1 MTAAPGIDAPGI
13 DAEPVTTLRSLPRPP
28 IHSIL
33 GFAAFWAD
41 PELARS
47 EFAKRGE
54 RMVIDIPFLPRMLF
68 TSSPEDCKAVFTTP
82 DSGLRLGAALRK
94 LAPHEMLFGSEM
106 IDWWNGENHAKLRKL
121 VTPAFNGR
129 ALRGYEEAMTEA
141 TRRRVAEW
149 PVGEPVRFTRL
160 MKTLARDV
168 IMSVVFGVTEDDR
181 RDRLEAA
188 LIELDRTIASNGM
201 RVRYLAAVAAGGRW
215 PKYSR
220 MEQVSARID
229 AITLEE
235 IAHRRAHPSAEERKD
250 CLDIFLDLQKDDPEN
265 LLGDEMIAVFQRMLL
280 IAGYETTAVT
290 LAWVAERLVRHP
302 EVLDKLDE
310 SLARGEDDYLD
321 AVITE
326 AMRLRPALPVTMRQ
340 ASKDVVINGLKV
352 TKGAIVMIY
361 INAIHKRADFYPD
374 PERFDPE
381 RFVGTRPDP
390 HRWLPFGGG
399 AHRCLAGNF
408 AMFESRVLL
417 RTILEQRRFAPD
429 TSSGE
434 RQDQH
439 KNILLLPGRG
449 AAVTLLER
457 AEAR

>member
-1 MTAAPGIDAPGI
+1 MTATAVTAPVTDAP
-13 DAEPVTTLRSLPRPP
+13 PLTSMRSLPRPP
-28 IHSIL
+28 IHSLL

-41 PELARS
+41 PELARKK
-47 EFAKRGE
+47 FAKRGD
-54 RMVIDIPFLPRMLF
+54 RMVVDIPFLPRMLF

-121 VTPAFNGR
+121 VTPAFNGT
-129 ALRGYEEAMTEA
+129 ALRGYEEAMVEA

-168 IMSVVFGVTEDDR
+168 IMAVVFGVTEDDR

-188 LIELDRTIASNGM
+188 LIELDRTIASHGM
-201 RVRYLAAVAAGGRW
+201 RARYLAAVAAGGRW
-215 PKYSR
+215 PRYSR

-235 IAHRRAHPSAEERKD
+235 IAHRRANPSTEERKD
-250 CLDIFLDLQKDDPEN
+250 CLEIFLRLQQDDPD
-265 LLGDEMIAVFQRMLL
+265 LLGDQMIAVFQRMLL

-302 EVLDKLDE
+302 DVLERLDA

-326 AMRLRPALPVTMRQ
+326 AMRLRPALPVTMRH
-340 ASKDVVINGLKV
+340 ASKDVVVNGLQV
-352 TKGAIVMIY
+352 TKGTIVMIY
-361 INAIHKRADFYPD
+361 INAIHKRADFYPE

-381 RFVGTRPDP
+381 RFLGTRADP

-399 AHRCLAGNF
+399 AHRCLAGSF

-429 TSSGE
+429 SSADE

-439 KNILLLPGRG
+439 RNILLLPGRG
-449 AAVTLLER
+449 ATVTLLER
-457 AEAR
+457 AD